1 MQIVLDEKYCA
12 KSSVLALGMFDGVH
26 IGHRV
31 LLKRAAHLAHQKGV
45 PLVVCTFQQHPLQVI
60 APEKCPPMLSTFEER
75 NRLMEEM
82 GVDVLCAMPFT
93 REVMDMLPE
102 EYVGQLVRRFHPVA
116 VVCGYNHTFGRKGQG
131 TPALLDALGAALGFE
146 TSIVPKITLG
156 DQEVSSSAIRGLL
169 ANGNVDIVRKLLSRP
184 YEQNAAVLSREG
196 SNCWLQIIS
205 EGKQNVP
212 AGSYRCF
219 LCDADHAYPV
229 LLHIESDGSAHCM
242 LPENAPLGEEICL
255 QYWTNLSI
263 DF

>member
-31 LLKRAAHLAHQKGV
+31 LLDRAAHLAREHGV
-45 PLVVCTFQQHPLQVI
+45 PVVVCTFQQHPLQVI

-75 NRLMEEM
+75 NQLMEGL

-93 REVMDMLPE
+93 RDVMDMLPE
-102 EYVGQLVRRFHPVA
+102 EYVGHLVRRFHPVA

-156 DQEVSSSAIRGLL
+156 QQEVSSSAIRGLL
-169 ANGNVDIVRKLLSRP
+169 ANGNVENARRLLSRP
-184 YEQNAAVLSREG
+184 YEQDGKLIRREG
-196 SNCWLQIIS
+196 SECQLQIAAD
-205 EGKQNVP
+205 GKQSVP
-212 AGSYRCF
+212 AGSYRSF

-229 LLHIESDGSAHCM
+229 LLHIGEDGSARCM
-242 LPENAPLGEEICL
+242 LPHHAPLGDEICL
-255 QYWTNLSI
+255 QYWTSLSI